1 MPCPGPRLWPGVA
14 VGLSLDATGYSA
26 PRSTGLRRGSAARR
40 WRLRP
45 PLSQHSGVLG
55 GSATCAPWRALCTR
69 VRSPG
74 PVGSSRPP
82 TTTVHRISRSTAI
95 AVTPRSLSHH
105 IHRITQR
112 ASHRC
117 PRHHRPDSTRV
128 DILRALTAHPPRP
141 ACRHRPRRRPPCAAR
156 APASQAKASVRRRCP
171 WRPCSR
177 SSSPPTCGT
186 ASGDAS
192 TAVGRGEGQEA
203 REEVRRRL

>member
-117 PRHHRPDSTRV
+117 PRHHRPDSTREIFYV
-128 DILRALTAHPPRP
+128 PSRRTPLGRLAAIGHAAGLLAPHAHRHLRRRHLFVADALGDHVVALHRLPHAGLRAVTPV
-141 ACRHRPRRRPPCAAR
+141 RRSAEAR
-156 APASQAKASVRRRCP
+156 VRRR
-171 WRPCSR
+171 
-177 SSSPPTCGT
+177 
-186 ASGDAS
+186 
-192 TAVGRGEGQEA
+192 A
-203 REEVRRRL
+203 RR